1 MADLKLLSEKEK
13 QLYDLIKE
21 SKVRV
26 TNKVIVEKLS
36 EKHIGALGKLCSK
49 GLVEKTKTQKERD
62 GYGKLIKYY
71 QIKENKEK

>member
-26 TNKVIVEKLS
+26 TNKVIV
-36 EKHIGALGKLCSK
+36 I
-49 GLVEKTKTQKERD
+49 
-62 GYGKLIKYY
+62 
-71 QIKENKEK
+71 